1 MWSEDVR
8 KEFVDRYVFY
18 DGRLVSVELL
28 TAYLEDWA
36 RPRPMTPE
44 ERASFL
50 EGIFRASGW

>member
-1 MWSEDVR
+1 
-8 KEFVDRYVFY
+8 
-18 DGRLVSVELL
+18 L